1 MPTRWSSGCSRASRS
16 RRTSDGPA
24 VRQPDNESATCGA
37 ARLVVAALG
46 LRSTIGHA
54 QTPPEARV
62 ALLEQMRSLAQETR
76 IGIVDS
82 KESVELVKNPVF
94 RYDDQPRRFI
104 DATLWAWTI
113 QGRPVAFQ
121 KIEAMEFGDA
131 KAPTF
136 MWQYCFA
143 SMSPDLLHVEWPGD
157 RRFVSKESG
166 IEARPLPGAPSRP
179 RETSSASGRRREM
192 VRKFSGRIVTSPR
205 ANTREQMRLLT
216 TPLLEFADPRT
227 KEYQGAV
234 FGFSTNGTNPDVLLL
249 LEIRTEG
256 DKGVPAWHYAPV
268 RMTCCDATL
277 AYEER
282 EVWKVEWVNGT
293 EAPFPTWTFFNSPR
307 TPLVQQE
314 EQP

>member
-1 MPTRWSSGCSRASRS
+1 MALQCANPI
-16 RRTSDGPA
+16 TSP
-24 VRQPDNESATCGA
+24 RLA
-37 ARLVVAALG
+37 ALALVVAALC

-54 QTPPEARV
+54 QTPTEARV

-82 KESVELVKNPVF
+82 KESVELVKTPVF

-104 DATLWAWTI
+104 DATLWAWTV

-131 KAPTF
+131 KSPTSK
-136 MWQYCFA
+136 WQYCFA

-166 IEARPLPGAPSRP
+166 IEARPLPGAPEPAEGNIQRK
-179 RETSSASGRRREM
+179 RQAREM
-192 VRKFSGRIVTSPR
+192 VRMFSGRIVTSPR

-256 DKGVPAWHYAPV
+256 EKSVPTWHYAPV

-277 AYEER
+277 AYEDR
-282 EVWKVEWVNGT
+282 EVWKIEWVNGT

-307 TPLVQQE
+307 APIAGE
-314 EQP
+314 